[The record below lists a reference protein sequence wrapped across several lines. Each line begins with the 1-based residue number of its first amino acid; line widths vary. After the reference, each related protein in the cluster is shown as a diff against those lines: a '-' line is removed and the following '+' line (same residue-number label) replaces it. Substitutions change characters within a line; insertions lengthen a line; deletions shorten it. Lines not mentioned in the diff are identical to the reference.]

1 MIWIVQAI
9 QKDCMNYIMANSPSH
24 FRLLKTWFQLP
35 LGNVNMVPVTTWQH
49 CLGKD
54 QVKSEKIQIT

>member
-1 MIWIVQAI
+1 MIWRVQAI

-35 LGNVNMVPVTTWQH
+35 LGNIA
-49 CLGKD
+49 LGKI
-54 QVKSEKIQIT
+54 K